1 MKKKKERLMIKVEKT
16 LIKRLGASERKYVNE
31 VLDTEFKSSKGS
43 MMMTRVEKAFAKMF
57 GVKYAISHVNGT
69 ATLHSAVAASGVGTG
84 DEVIVP
90 PLTMSS
96 TAFAVL
102 QNNAV
107 PVFAD
112 VDPDTFNISPKA
124 IEKCITPRTKA
135 IIPVSL
141 YGLPCDSI
149 EIAKIAKKNNLMVIE
164 DNAECFMGKI
174 HNQPAGI
181 FSNMASFSFQS
192 SKHISS
198 GEGGMIIT
206 NDENLANHIRR
217 FSSLGYAGVGA
228 GKGKITK
235 TDIQD
240 PRYER
245 HCSMGWNYR
254 MPELCSAVVLAQ
266 LEHADELL
274 ERRIDVANLFLK
286 QMEDCSWLKPQAVPA
301 GVQHSYWTLA
311 VQLDTSVVS
320 WYEFRDAFASNG
332 GDGIY
337 SAWQLTYLEPMF
349 QQMALEGREIFFKE
363 PYNSFDSSQYKRGI
377 CPIAEQLQ
385 PRMLQFKTNYWDWS
399 LAEQQADI
407 LKRTINQFV
416 HK

>member
-1 MKKKKERLMIKVEKT
+1 MKELLQRIGEKER
-16 LIKRLGASERKYVNE
+16 AYVLE
-31 VLDTEFKSSKGS
+31 VLNTDFHSSQGS
-43 MMMTRVEKAFAKMF
+43 MMMSRLEQAFAKKF
-57 GVKYAISHVNGT
+57 NVKYAISHVNGT
-69 ATLHSAVAASGVGTG
+69 ATLHSAVAAAGVGAG

-102 QNNAV
+102 QNNAI

-112 VDPDTFNISPKA
+112 VDPDTFNISPEA
-124 IEKCITPRTKA
+124 IRKCITAKTKA

-149 EIAKIAKKNNLMVIE
+149 EIMKIAKEYNLKVIE
-164 DNAECFMGKI
+164 DNAECFMGEIAK
-174 HNQPAGI
+174 HFAGV
-181 FSNMASFSFQS
+181 FSDMASFSFQS
-192 SKHISS
+192 SKHLTS

-206 NDENLANHIRR
+206 NDEELATHIRR

-240 PRYER
+240 PSYER

-254 MPELCSAVVLAQ
+254 MPELCSAVALAQ
-266 LEHADELL
+266 LEHADELVQ
-274 ERRIDVANLFLK
+274 RRIDVAALFIK
-286 QMEDCSWLKPQAVPA
+286 QMEDCDWIKIQAVPA
-301 GVQHSYWTLA
+301 GYRHSYWTLA
-311 VQLDTSVVS
+311 VQLNTEKIS
-320 WYEFRDAFASNG
+320 WHEFRDAFKENG

-349 QQMALEGREIFFKE
+349 KNMVLEGREIFFKE
-363 PYNSFDSSQYKRGI
+363 PFSTFDRSKYQKGI
-377 CPIAEQLQ
+377 CPVAEKLQ
-385 PRMLQFKTNYWDWS
+385 PQMLQFKTNYWDWEE
-399 LAEQQADI
+399 AEEQAAI
-407 LKRTINQFV
+407 LKKTILILKNKI
-416 HK
+416 H

>member
-1 MKKKKERLMIKVEKT
+1 MKSLMKRVGEKERE
-16 LIKRLGASERKYVNE
+16 YVLE
-31 VLDTEFKSSKGS
+31 VLDTDFRSSKGS
-43 MMMTRVEKAFAKMF
+43 MMMTRLEQAFAKKF
-57 GVKYAISHVNGT
+57 NVKYAISHVNGT
-69 ATLHSAVAASGVGTG
+69 ATLHSAVVAAGVGVG

-112 VDPDTFNISPKA
+112 VDPDTFNISPKS
-124 IEKCITPRTKA
+124 IRKCITSKTKA

-149 EIAKIAKKNNLMVIE
+149 EIMKIAKEHNLKVIE

-174 HNQPAGI
+174 DGQFAGV
-181 FSNMASFSFQS
+181 FSDMASFSFQS
-192 SKHISS
+192 SKHLAS
-198 GEGGMIIT
+198 GEGGMLIT
-206 NDENLANHIRR
+206 NDEELANRIRR

-235 TDIQD
+235 TDIQN
-240 PRYER
+240 PEYER

-254 MPELCSAVVLAQ
+254 MPELCSAVVLGQ
-266 LEHADELL
+266 LENADELVQ
-274 ERRIDVANLFLK
+274 RRIDVAQLFMH
-286 QMEDCSWLKPQAVPA
+286 QMENYEWLKPQLVPA
-301 GVQHSYWTLA
+301 GYEHSYWTLA
-311 VQLDTSVVS
+311 VQLDTEKVS
-320 WYEFRDAFASNG
+320 WHEFRDTFKANG

-349 QQMALEGREIFFKE
+349 TNMALEGRETFFKE
-363 PYNSFDSSQYKRGI
+363 PFNTYDISKYAKGI
-377 CPIAEQLQ
+377 CPVAETLQ
-385 PRMLQFKTNYWDWS
+385 PQMLQFKTNYWDWEQAEKQAKILRKTI
-399 LAEQQADI
+399 LA
-407 LKRTINQFV
+407 LKNK
-416 HK
+416 HNL